1 MSDLPYMTAVD
12 NRVAEVNKSFLEL
25 TGYTERNILGR
36 NVEEIWQ
43 HLLRISMDL
52 DRVKCLKECD
62 CYMFDSLRR
71 AKEVTIS
78 YTENFELKQCIYTFK
93 QKANSV
99 LEDKFP
105 FLEHANSA
113 NDTGVA
119 LYSVPEFILLK
130 GNESHNRYIRRLF
143 GGTEDIIGKRIEGIL
158 PDWKGSD
165 TENIFSSVVRTGKP
179 IFYDEHIREYPETGI
194 ICTRYTLIPIFEEEE
209 LRYLVLIHNDVTE
222 EIKIRNAILE
232 KNLIIEGQKDYFEKQ
247 RNYLYR
253 LLNTMN
259 LPIISF
265 SYPEFNIKEFNNK
278 ALYELRELTGM
289 NDLTIGSNIPC
300 RSLAEMIPLFDISS
314 EKILIG
320 RMEETRSS
328 VCHKKME
335 LCKKGRKV
343 YYDVT
348 YHPFLNIMEEITEVL
363 MVAVDVTDEVE
374 KAKQMENI
382 LKLKDEFLY
391 FITHEFKTPLSVI
404 NAAVQTLEHCYS
416 MQIPDKARFLIGKVK
431 QNSYRQLRLVNN
443 LLEIARI
450 NSGYIK
456 LKQRNVDIVFLTR
469 AITESVAI
477 YAQQKGIELVFVTKF
492 PQRVIGLDDE
502 KLERVLLNLLS
513 NAIKFTPAGKKVV
526 VELSSGLHKH
536 KRVIRIKVKDQGIG
550 IPKEKQ
556 TVIFDRFGQVDNL
569 LTVQAE
575 GSGIGLYLVK
585 LMVDSI
591 GGDITLESE
600 WGKGSVFTL
609 MIPSKKAKEN
619 TKEQKFKLGSDNRLI
634 QTTAIEF
641 SDIYI

>member
-93 QKANSV
+93 QKANSM

-209 LRYLVLIHNDVTE
+209 LRYLVLIHNDVT
-222 EIKIRNAILE
+222 
-232 KNLIIEGQKDYFEKQ
+232 KNLTIEREKDYFEKQ
-247 RNYLYR
+247 RDYLYR
-253 LLNTMN
+253 LFNAMN

-278 ALYELRELTGM
+278 ALTELSELTGM
-289 NDLTIGSNIPC
+289 DNLTIDPSISC
-300 RSLAEMIPLFDISS
+300 ISLAEMIPFFDISS
-314 EKILIG
+314 AKILVE
-320 RMEETRSS
+320 RMKETKSP

-591 GGDITLESE
+591 GGEITLESE

-609 MIPSKKAKEN
+609 MIPSKKSKEN
-619 TKEQKFKLGSDNRLI
+619 AKEQKFKLRSDNRLI

-641 SDIYI
+641 SDIYL

>member
-1 MSDLPYMTAVD
+1 LSDLPYMTAVD

-93 QKANSV
+93 QKANSM

-209 LRYLVLIHNDVTE
+209 LRYLVLIHNDVT
-222 EIKIRNAILE
+222 
-232 KNLIIEGQKDYFEKQ
+232 KNLTIEREKDYFEKQ
-247 RNYLYR
+247 RDYLYR
-253 LLNTMN
+253 LFNAMN

-278 ALYELRELTGM
+278 ALTELSELTGM
-289 NDLTIGSNIPC
+289 DNLTIDPSISC
-300 RSLAEMIPLFDISS
+300 ISLAEMIPFFDISS
-314 EKILIG
+314 AKILVE
-320 RMEETRSS
+320 RMKETKSP

-591 GGDITLESE
+591 GGEITLESE

-609 MIPSKKAKEN
+609 MIPSKKSKEN
-619 TKEQKFKLGSDNRLI
+619 AKEQKFKLRSDNRLI

-641 SDIYI
+641 SDIYL